1 MPSPPPRTP
10 RTVTDLVTDAAAG
23 AAAGALATVPMS
35 GLMLLAQ
42 RLGLMGVQPPRRI
55 TDAALGTVG
64 ARPSERARRAL
75 TALDHLAF
83 GAGAGAVFAVLQRAV
98 PRAVPRPLLGAAHG
112 LLVWAVSY
120 AGWVAA
126 AGIMP
131 PAHRDRTDRQTAMVA
146 AHLVYGS
153 VLGAATARLL
163 RPHAPTPHAPTTGP
177 RPVP

>member
-1 MPSPPPRTP
+1 MPSLRPRTL
-10 RTVTDLVTDAAAG
+10 RTVTDAAAG
-23 AAAGALATVPMS
+23 AAAGTVATLPMS
-35 GLMLLAQ
+35 ALMLLAQ

-55 TDAALGTVG
+55 TDAALDTVG
-64 ARPSERARRAL
+64 ARAPERARRAL
-75 TALDHLAF
+75 TALDHLAY
-83 GAGAGAVFAVLQRAV
+83 GAGTGAVFAVVQRAV

-120 AGWVAA
+120 AGWVPA

-131 PAHRDRTDRQTAMVA
+131 PAHRDRADRQSTMVA

-153 VLGAATARLL
+153 VLGALTARLL
-163 RPHAPTPHAPTTGP
+163 RGHATTTGL